1 MHAAC
6 LTADSCL
13 LQFPVLVLL
22 LPRIEIA
29 AFMLRCT
36 AISLLKRPGE

>member
-22 LPRIEIA
+22 LSRIEIA

-36 AISLLKRPGE
+36 AISLLTRPGE